1 MKVIIFGATGMIGQG
16 VLREC
21 LLDPSVERVLVVV
34 RRATGQQ
41 HDKLREIVHGD
52 FSDFSAIERE
62 LAGYDACF
70 YCLGVSSVGM
80 SEADYTRVT
89 YDHAMA
95 AGRVLSRLNP
105 SMTFVFISGGGT
117 DSTERGKSMWA
128 RVKGKTEN
136 ALLALPFKAAFMFR
150 PALIIPQ
157 HGIVSRTRLYRIVYA
172 VIGPLYPVWKAL
184 FPSIVTTTDNV
195 SKAMLRVAGDAGDA
209 KKRVLENRDI
219 NELVAGG
226 AASTGGTA

>member
-1 MKVIIFGATGMIGQG
+1 MKVIIFGASGMIGQG

-21 LLDPSVERVLVVV
+21 LLDPSVDRVLIVV
-34 RRATGQQ
+34 RRATGQH
-41 HDKLREIVHGD
+41 HDKLGEIVHGD
-52 FSDFSAIERE
+52 FADLSAIEGD

-89 YDHAMA
+89 YDYAMA
-95 AGRVLSRLNP
+95 AGRVLAKLNP

-128 RVKGKTEN
+128 RVKGRTEN

-150 PALIIPQ
+150 PALIIPL

-172 VIGPLYPVWKAL
+172 VVGPLYPVWKAL

-195 SKAMLRVAGDAGDA
+195 AKAMLRVAANGA

-219 NELVAGG
+219 NELVAG
-226 AASTGGTA
+226 ATA